1 MTPRPRAPTLR
12 AVANLTITL
21 SPEQYARVLSLV
33 PANEVEQFCITAIDE
48 AIARRRTLAEKEP
61 KQKAKPGPKASV
73 AKATLGVYIEKDL
86 IDWLRA
92 QMRGPN
98 DIGAVVASVLRQ
110 ARAMGIKAFSD
121 EPTIS

>member
-12 AVANLTITL
+12 AVANLTIRIPDELMQRLL
-21 SPEQYARVLSLV
+21 SATPPLDV
-33 PANEVEQFCITAIDE
+33 DE
-48 AIARRRTLAEKEP
+48 ICTCALQEALRRRTLAETEP

-110 ARAMGIKAFSD
+110 ARAMGIKAFTD
-121 EPTIS
+121 EPPIP